1 MVLLRDYL
9 RQNAVAWPER
19 EAYVSTTARLTWG
32 EVTDRSWRLASLL
45 RHLGVGKGDVVASM
59 SVDTHE
65 MIETWFA
72 ANTIGAVRTAVNP
85 RLSTQAVAHIL
96 RDAGVKVLIVQG
108 GECEESFRRVGED
121 LPDDLTHVIGF
132 GEHSFDLDY
141 EKLLAEH
148 DPLPRADW
156 PGIDPSDRVA
166 ISYTS
171 GSTGMPKGVVADQG
185 AVVSACVNTW
195 FQAGYLT
202 DDVYLH
208 CLPAAGTNIL
218 CATGNVFNGA
228 KVVLIGRFSPERALE
243 LIAEERVTTTLLVP
257 TMIIDI
263 LDSPHFDREKVASL
277 RLLMYGAAP
286 ATPALIRR
294 ALEEFGCQLQQWY
307 GSTEATGG
315 WTTLLHHHDHFYALE
330 KDPEILTSVGRPMLH
345 VEVAILDEDGRE
357 LPRGEIGNVA
367 MRGDMLMEGYLNL
380 PKETAEVLRDGWLYM
395 GDLGRMDERGY
406 VYIVDRKSFVIV
418 TGGYNVYPI
427 AVENVLAE
435 HPKVKEVCVVGISD
449 ERWGEVVC
457 AVVVPT
463 ASVDEDELIRH
474 CQARLSAYEVPK
486 RVEFVDRL
494 PRGPTG
500 KVLKRK
506 VRDQFRTEAGSPP

>member
-1 MVLLRDYL
+1 MWLLRDYL
-9 RQNAVAWPER
+9 SQNAIAWSER
-19 EAYVSTTARLTWG
+19 EAYVSATARLTWG
-32 EVTDRSWRLASLL
+32 EVTERAGRLASVL
-45 RHLGVGKGDVVASM
+45 RHLGVGKDDVVASM
-59 SVDTHE
+59 SADTNE
-65 MIETWFA
+65 MVETWFA
-72 ANTIGAVRTAVNP
+72 ASTIGAVRTAVNP
-85 RLSTQAVAHIL
+85 RLSSQAVAHIL
-96 RDAGVKVLIVQG
+96 RDAQVKVLLVQG
-108 GECEESFRRVGED
+108 GDCEESLRELSELPED
-121 LPDDLTHVIGF
+121 LSHVIGF
-132 GEHSFDLDY
+132 GEHDFDLDY
-141 EKLLAEH
+141 EKLLVEH
-148 DPLPRADW
+148 EPLERADW
-156 PGIDPSDRVA
+156 PALEPSDRLA

-171 GSTGMPKGVVADQG
+171 GSTGMPKGVVANQG

-228 KVVLIGRFSPERALE
+228 KVVLLGRFSAERALE
-243 LIAEERVTTTLLVP
+243 LIAEEQVTATLLVP
-257 TMIIDI
+257 TMILDI
-263 LDSPHFDREKVASL
+263 LDSPHFDRERVESL

-315 WTTLLHHHDHFYALE
+315 WTTLLHHHDHVHALE
-330 KDPEILTSVGRPMLH
+330 EDPEILTSVGRPMLH
-345 VEVAILDEDGRE
+345 VEVAILDEEGNE
-357 LPRGEIGNVA
+357 LPCGEIGNVA

-380 PKETAEVLRDGWLYM
+380 PGETADVLRDGWLYM

-406 VYIVDRKSFVIV
+406 LYIVDRKSFVIV

-435 HPKVKEVCVVGISD
+435 HPAVREVCVVGIPD
-449 ERWGEVVC
+449 DRWGEIVC

-463 ASVDEDELIRH
+463 EAVEADELIGH
-474 CQARLSAYEVPK
+474 CRADLASYEVPK
-486 RVEFVDRL
+486 RVEFVDEL
-494 PRGPTG
+494 PRGATG
-500 KVLKRK
+500 KVLKRE
-506 VRDQFRTEAGSPP
+506 VREQLRAEANSSA